1 MLFRQKIQ
9 RIRGNIGKNKGYKYA
24 RPAKKVE
31 PEFPLSSLTLT
42 YETCEICCVKFECQ
56 YFLIYLTF

>member
-9 RIRGNIGKNKGYKYA
+9 RIRGNIGKNK
-24 RPAKKVE
+24 KVE

-42 YETCEICCVKFECQ
+42 YETYEICCVKFECQ